1 MIFRPRRL
9 RKTENIRKLV
19 RETSLSVDDFV
30 YPIFIVEGKGKKE
43 EIPSMPGIFRFS
55 IDMVFKEIEEA
66 LSLGI
71 KAIILFGIPDFKDD
85 VGTSAYIDDGI
96 IQRAVREIKKRF
108 NELVVI
114 TDVCMCEY
122 TSHGHCGI
130 VRNGKILNDETT
142 EILGKIAVSHSEAG
156 ADIVAPSAMMDGQV
170 RAIRKQLDEN
180 GFYDI
185 QIMAYSAKYASAF
198 YGPFRDAAESAPSFG
213 DRASYQMDIHN
224 QLEAMRE
231 IELDVIEGAD
241 IIMVKPALAYLD
253 IIKMASL
260 RYELPIAAYNVS
272 GEYSMIKA
280 AGKLGWIDEKKVIYE
295 SLIAIKRAGAK
306 IILTYFAKEV
316 ASWIKEGKL
325 G

>member
-130 VRNGKILNDETT
+130 VRNGEILNDETT

-185 QIMAYSAKYASAF
+185 PIMAYSAKYASGF

>member
-85 VGTSAYIDDGI
+85 VGTSAYVDDGI

-130 VRNGKILNDETT
+130 VRNGEILNDETT

-170 RAIRKQLDEN
+170 RAIRKQHDEN

-185 QIMAYSAKYASAF
+185 PIMAYSAKYASGF

>member
-85 VGTSAYIDDGI
+85 VGTSAYVDDGI

-185 QIMAYSAKYASAF
+185 PIMAYSAKYASGF

>member
-1 MIFRPRRL
+1 
-9 RKTENIRKLV
+9 
-19 RETSLSVDDFV
+19 
-30 YPIFIVEGKGKKE
+30 
-43 EIPSMPGIFRFS
+43 
-55 IDMVFKEIEEA
+55 
-66 LSLGI
+66 
-71 KAIILFGIPDFKDD
+71 
-85 VGTSAYIDDGI
+85 
-96 IQRAVREIKKRF
+96 
-108 NELVVI
+108 
-114 TDVCMCEY
+114 
-122 TSHGHCGI
+122 
-130 VRNGKILNDETT
+130 
-142 EILGKIAVSHSEAG
+142 
-156 ADIVAPSAMMDGQV
+156 
-170 RAIRKQLDEN
+170 
-180 GFYDI
+180 
-185 QIMAYSAKYASAF
+185 MAYSAKYASGF

>member
-85 VGTSAYIDDGI
+85 VGTSAYVDDGI